1 MSCCLLT
8 IALVVSSTL
17 AYYVLRYLWELLTVD
32 NLTKKA
38 VFITGCDSGFGRMIA
53 MKCAQNGMPTFAG
66 CLTEKGAKSVES
78 EASTLKEGSSLRA
91 VMIDLTNDDSVKAAA
106 EFVKKQMKAGVKL
119 WAVVNNAGVFTTY
132 GPDDWCSIDDYRFS
146 FEVNTLG
153 HIRVSQAF
161 KSLLKQSKGRILT
174 VTSVAGRVSLPYA
187 GPYSTAKFATEA
199 YMDCI
204 RQELKPFGVT
214 CCILEPGVFKTTL
227 IDRVEMKQRIE
238 RVWEKLTD
246 EQRQDYG
253 EDFKNFFAV
262 YWSETFNKLGSAQTK
277 YVIDNYYHAITARYP
292 RYRYR
297 CGWDALLLFI
307 PISYLPTAAVDFSL
321 KLLLGPNMKPA
332 AIAHSKHK

>member
-1 MSCCLLT
+1 M
-8 IALVVSSTL
+8 
-17 AYYVLRYLWELLTVD
+17 
-32 NLTKKA
+32 
-38 VFITGCDSGFGRMIA
+38 
-53 MKCAQNGMPTFAG
+53 
-66 CLTEKGAKSVES
+66 
-78 EASTLKEGSSLRA
+78 
-91 VMIDLTNDDSVKAAA
+91 
-106 EFVKKQMKAGVKL
+106 
-119 WAVVNNAGVFTTY
+119 
-132 GPDDWCSIDDYRFS
+132 DW
-146 FEVNTLG
+146 
-153 HIRVSQAF
+153 
-161 KSLLKQSKGRILT
+161 
-174 VTSVAGRVSLPYA
+174 
-187 GPYSTAKFATEA
+187 
-199 YMDCI
+199 I

-214 CCILEPGVFKTTL
+214 CCILEPGGFKTTL